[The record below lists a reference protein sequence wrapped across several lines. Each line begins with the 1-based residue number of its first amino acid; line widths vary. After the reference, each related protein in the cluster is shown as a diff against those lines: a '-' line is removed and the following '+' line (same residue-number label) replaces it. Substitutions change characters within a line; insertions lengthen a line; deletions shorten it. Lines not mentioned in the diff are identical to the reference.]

1 VYSLVDWALKLRYS
15 IPLGVPPPANS
26 NAGTPAPSPRA
37 SGFRPALPFDALRI
51 ARRDDGWE
59 AMLDGAVRAWVGAVL
74 GEVRGEAA
82 AL

>member
-1 VYSLVDWALKLRYS
+1 VPGA
-15 IPLGVPPPANS
+15 PAAGVG
-26 NAGTPAPSPRA
+26 AGSSPAPSPRA

-59 AMLDGAVRAWVGAVL
+59 AMLDGAVRAWVCAVL